1 MNTRLLLSSSFALLF
16 VVGCTRPEI
25 RELSSTNKD
34 SLAVATGQVIAIS
47 GSDMIDISGVVRPE
61 HSAILSAQLMGTVDA
76 VSVHLGERVHPNELL
91 VKIQSGEVSARY
103 SQAKAQL
110 SQAKFDLSR
119 EQGLLL
125 KGASTADLVRNLTT
139 RVHISEGI
147 LEEAKA
153 YLSYLQIRAPF
164 EGVIAKKNID
174 RGTWVSPGVPLIEIE
189 QVGSYSVE
197 ANIPEVLAHGLKI
210 GATYKVQI
218 SNLNR
223 SLDAKLSEVSSESDM
238 QTHAVFAKFKLVDTE
253 GLLSGR
259 YATIKVPSIENTKLY
274 VASEAVT
281 REGQME
287 RVFVVRDDHSVVL
300 RLVKIGQISGNKT
313 EILAGVDAGENVVL
327 SPTVGLREGQHVE
340 VLP

>member
-1 MNTRLLLSSSFALLF
+1 MNTRLLLSSSFALLL

-25 RELSSTNKD
+25 REVSSTNKD

-76 VSVHLGERVHPNELL
+76 VPFHLGERVHPNELL

-125 KGASTADLVRNLTT
+125 KGASTADLVA
-139 RVHISEGI
+139 EGI

-340 VLP
+340 LLP